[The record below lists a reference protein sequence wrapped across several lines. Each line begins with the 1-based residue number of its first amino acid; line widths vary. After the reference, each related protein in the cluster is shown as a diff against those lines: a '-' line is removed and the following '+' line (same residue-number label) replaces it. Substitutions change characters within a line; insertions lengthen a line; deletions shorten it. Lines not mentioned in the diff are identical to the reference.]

1 MRFPAAVGGVADPA
15 GAGAAAAPVAA
26 KGRRDRRYGLLLT
39 GMLWFQTLY
48 MVLYITDPTA
58 PVVNGVN
65 PMAANPLS
73 RMYKLVLLGL
83 AAVVIGS
90 RMQLAREVLLKLNRA
105 FPVFFALA
113 LLSVVWSIDPS
124 VTAARLVAL
133 ASMVSVCVA
142 FGVGAWYPKR
152 LQDVLRAPI
161 TLVLIASLIVGMFD
175 PILVKETGDTISLK
189 NAWHG
194 LTSQKNE
201 FGELSSFGIILW
213 FHGWL
218 ARDVRWY
225 QALAGTAISGVCL
238 ILSRSSTSLLC
249 TVLAVTLMLILMRSG
264 PATRRYMPYIVGSF
278 AVLCALYGLSVMKI
292 VPGIE
297 KILLDPVMKITGKS
311 MDFSGRT
318 DIWQIVGE
326 NIARHPYLGSGYAA
340 YWGAGPIPSSPSYE
354 FVGRMYGFWPTESHN
369 GYYEIRN
376 DLGIVGLLCLLGYM
390 FIYLRQSISLFR
402 IDRAQSTLF
411 LALLFQQ
418 TLLNL
423 SESTWLD
430 IDNFCFTVMT
440 AATVVIA
447 RSLVEHKR
455 GNYGPGIKWPKSP

>member
-1 MRFPAAVGGVADPA
+1 MRFPVAVRGVTAPA
-15 GAGAAAAPVAA
+15 GAAPSATPVAA
-26 KGRRDRRYGLLLT
+26 QGRRDRRYGILLT
-39 GMLWFQTLY
+39 AMLWFQILY
-48 MVLYITDPTA
+48 MVLYISDPGAA
-58 PVVNGVN
+58 PVNGVN

-73 RMYKLVLLGL
+73 RMYKLILLVL

-90 RMQLAREVLLKLNRA
+90 RMQLAREVLRKLNRA
-105 FPVFFALA
+105 FLVFIAVALS
-113 LLSVVWSIDPS
+113 SVVWSIDPP

-133 ASMVSVCVA
+133 ASMVSVCIA

-152 LQDVLRAPI
+152 LQDVIRTPI
-161 TLVLIASLIVGMFD
+161 TLVLIASLLVGMFD
-175 PILVKETGDTISLK
+175 PTLVKETGDTISLK

-213 FHGWL
+213 VHAWL
-218 ARDVRWY
+218 GRDVRWY
-225 QALAGTAISGVCL
+225 QALAGAALGGVCL

-249 TVLAVTLMLILMRSG
+249 TALAVVLMLILMRSG

-278 AVLCALYGLSVMKI
+278 AALCALYGLSVMKV

-311 MDFSGRT
+311 LDFSGRT

-354 FVGRMYGFWPTESHN
+354 FIGRMYGFWPTESHN

-376 DLGIVGLLCLLGYM
+376 DLGLVGLLCLLSYM
-390 FIYLRQSISLFR
+390 FLYLRQSISLFK

-430 IDNFCFTVMT
+430 IDNFCFTIMT

-455 GNYGPGIKWPKSP
+455 GNYGPAIKWPKSP

>member
-1 MRFPAAVGGVADPA
+1 MRFQAVVRGV
-15 GAGAAAAPVAA
+15 AGAAAPAGPVAA

-39 GMLWFQTLY
+39 GMLWFQIVY
-48 MVLYITDPTA
+48 MVLKIQDPA
-58 PVVNGVN
+58 AAAAAAASGVN

-73 RMYKLVLLGL
+73 RMYKLILLALAVLI
-83 AAVVIGS
+83 IGS
-90 RMQLAREVLLKLNRA
+90 RMQLTREVLRKLNRA
-105 FPVFFALA
+105 FLVFVPVA

-152 LQDVLRAPI
+152 LQDVIRSPI
-161 TLVLIASLIVGMFD
+161 TLVLIASLVVGMFD
-175 PILVKETGDTISLK
+175 PTLVKETGDTLSLK

-213 FHGWL
+213 VHAWL

-225 QALAGTAISGVCL
+225 QALAGTALGGVCL

-278 AVLCALYGLSVMKI
+278 AALCVLYGLSVMKV

-297 KILLDPVMKITGKS
+297 KILLDPVMKLTGKS
-311 MDFSGRT
+311 LDFSGRT

-354 FVGRMYGFWPTESHN
+354 FIGRMYGFWPTESHN

-376 DLGIVGLLCLLGYM
+376 DLGIVGLLCLLSYI
-390 FIYLRQSISLFR
+390 FLYLRQAVSLFKV
-402 IDRAQSTLF
+402 DRVQSTLF

-430 IDNFCFTVMT
+430 IDNFCFTIMT

-447 RSLVEHKR
+447 RSLVEHQR
-455 GNYGPGIKWPKSP
+455 GNYGPAIKWPKSP